1 MSAATVSIIAY
12 GIYLVALGIPYLVV
26 PNVPLTIL
34 GFQPTTEPWIRV
46 MAALVIIVGYYY
58 VQAARNRIRTFYR
71 WTLHCRVFFPICTVV
86 MVVAGLAQP
95 MLLLFGALD
104 LAGVVW
110 TGLALR
116 NSDMSR

>member
-1 MSAATVSIIAY
+1 MGAATVSILAY
-12 GIYLVALGIPYLVV
+12 GIYLVVLGIPYLLV

-34 GFQPTTEPWIRV
+34 GFEPTNEPWIRV

-71 WTLHCRVFFPICTVV
+71 WTLHCRVFFPLCTLV
-86 MVVAGLAQP
+86 MVVAGVAQP

-104 LAGVVW
+104 LAGLLW
-110 TGLALR
+110 TAAALR
-116 NSDMSR
+116 KS